1 MVSVIGFG
9 CWQIGGHGWGATE
22 DAESSHAVRRA
33 LELGIDLFDTAAVYG
48 FGHSE
53 KVLAEALGAER
64 GRVALATKGGLGWDA
79 SGRVWRDAS
88 PTALLESLHE
98 SLRRLRIE
106 TIPIYQLHWPDQ
118 NLPLEESIETLE
130 RAREAGKIL
139 WIGCCN
145 CDAAQA
151 ERVAAFPGVVV
162 LQNLYNLLD
171 QDIEES
177 LLPQCERWGLGM
189 MTHTSLAMGLLS
201 GKYASHSTFPKAE
214 VLSRSKYLQTERK
227 DDVFEEIE
235 AVRRVAARVGVS
247 ESEVAIRWILE
258 NPSITSAL
266 VGMRTAEQLDQNVL
280 ASRTLEVGRPVESI
294 RQLVAAERR
303 AASAGDR

>member
-53 KVLAEALGAER
+53 KVLAEALGQNGTSGVGDER
-64 GRVALATKGGLGWDA
+64 GLGWDA

-130 RAREAGKIL
+130 RAREAGEDPL
-139 WIGCCN
+139 DW
-145 CDAAQA
+145 
-151 ERVAAFPGVVV
+151 V
-162 LQNLYNLLD
+162 LQL
-171 QDIEES
+171 
-177 LLPQCERWGLGM
+177 
-189 MTHTSLAMGLLS
+189 
-201 GKYASHSTFPKAE
+201 
-214 VLSRSKYLQTERK
+214 
-227 DDVFEEIE
+227 
-235 AVRRVAARVGVS
+235 
-247 ESEVAIRWILE
+247 
-258 NPSITSAL
+258 
-266 VGMRTAEQLDQNVL
+266 
-280 ASRTLEVGRPVESI
+280 
-294 RQLVAAERR
+294 
-303 AASAGDR
+303 